1 MNKKIKWAIP
11 FAVLAL
17 TCGITAAG
25 CNGCNKHEHS
35 YTEWGYNE
43 TQHWKQCPEDDE
55 IDQST
60 KEDHEFVD
68 GSCECGATQQTP
80 PVTDVTITNETT
92 DTNGTVTLSKTTVK
106 AGESVTVTV
115 APNEGYQLKSL
126 TVNGANVF
134 GAMTGN
140 TYTFTAQENTT
151 VVAVFEKIASSSV
164 NSVIT
169 GKKYGV
175 TGNSLTAGTTVTL
188 SAEGRD
194 DIATEI
200 KADGDNLVIK
210 VDEIAG
216 DNWAVKVEG
225 YVAATIIVPR
235 DAAYTSAIALEYDL
249 MENLSTSWGNY
260 DGVDLSKQND
270 GKITHTGGYYQW
282 VSSKDSYESV
292 AITANVVK
300 GGFRQGVFIRFKG
313 DTYADDGFVMLAK
326 ENQQKISVCGAGDG
340 YTGKNLWKDNW
351 DEYLNP
357 LAKDEYELTL
367 VRDGANIYIFI
378 DGEYKA
384 TKALPEGYADKECY
398 VGLFCTDATK
408 MENSERT
415 FAIQDASE
423 FLEISVTDE
432 TAAGAHGTV
441 TIDKPTV
448 NLNERVTVTL
458 EPENGYKISDLKI
471 DGVSVLSQMTGNS
484 YTFTALKDTTV
495 VAEFEERKPLN
506 SLEVTVNAA
515 NGFTAEGAKISLE
528 QLGEKQTGTVGAN
541 GKVTL
546 GSAEKPVTT
555 GTHNVYADFGG
566 YQIKLGTVN
575 VEASD
580 SNDGTAKPVSVTLG
594 FTGSGVEYAGSV
606 SSANP
611 ATGELTYKLGKDDNG
626 AYNNKYD
633 IKTIENG
640 GYFAQK
646 ISFAS
651 MAEAIGTGKKVSMS
665 VILRTANGKE
675 IKFVVQNSGQYFGIN
690 GTFCMG
696 LDDNELGG
704 GNGIFVGGDASKFIN
719 LGGYKD
725 ALLGDG
731 LWIVLG
737 YDAETGGLVTY
748 AGTELASVRP
758 VKTWG
763 TLPKDLKF
771 TGIGTGKWFDDGLNT
786 DLVKVTLKYGA
797 TMEAIGMAIEEK
809 VTVTASVNDEEMGTV
824 ALDATDGKYFS
835 GTQVEVTVTAN
846 AGYVLKSIKVGDGE
860 AVTEGWTTD
869 GNVYTYVFTVSASNT
884 MVVAEFEE
892 SKTVDSLEV
901 TVNAANGFTAEGTKI
916 TLEQLGE
923 KQTGTVGANGKVTLG
938 SAEKPVT
945 TGTHNVYADFGGY
958 QIKLGTVNVEAS
970 DSNDGTAK
978 PVSVTLGF
986 TGSGVEYAGS
996 VSSANPATGEL
1007 TYKLG
1012 KDDNGA
1018 YNNKYDIKTIENGGY
1033 FAQKISFASMAEAI
1047 GTGKKVSMSVIL
1059 RTANGKEIK
1068 FVVQNSGQ
1076 YFGINGTF
1084 CMGLD
1089 DNELGGGNGIFVG
1102 GDASKFINLG
1112 GYKDALLGDGLWI
1125 VLGYDAETGGLVTY
1139 AGTELAS
1146 VRPVKTWGTLPKDLK
1161 FTGIGTGKWFDDG
1174 LNTDLVKV
1182 TLKYGATMEA
1192 IGMAIEEKVTV
1203 TASVND
1209 EEMGT
1214 VALDATDG
1222 KYFSGTQV
1230 EVTVTANAGYVLKSI
1245 KVGDGEAVTEGWTT
1259 DGNVYTYVFTVSAS
1273 NTAVVATFEELQVW
1287 ESATLTL
1294 NGVAENTEVKLF
1306 DGLDTITATADANG
1320 VVTFTDNNKISKKVY
1335 TVTVGDVVFNV
1346 DFTTESS
1353 IRKTIAT
1360 VTVDDFK
1367 AKDNYNEGAKVIDM
1381 GGAKNSTD
1389 YVVTFNLKTNSTAD
1403 GWKQRWSLLL
1413 INGDGSTTT
1422 GIGCIGKNDD
1432 QLLVWAANGASP
1444 DDKNPTKYGEAKYL
1458 KFDELVHGANGVNMK
1473 VVRHGSKAT
1482 MYFELEGEWIEMLT
1496 VTLGSGETNLK
1507 FACSYGVEWQ
1517 ISDMAINYIS
1527 EFDYL
1532 VNASFE
1538 GDAHGYKVSVAQTA
1552 NAATVVIQTNDAK
1565 AAWSYFPNAITV
1577 NGTAIGFSTVTK
1589 ESLGA
1594 NRCKYTFT
1602 LDITENTDIV
1612 VTVDK
1617 GTLVDYNASV
1627 NDDAMGKIECDMKIN
1642 YNSTDYYWNDLCTF
1656 TVTANEGYELE
1667 SIVIGEGDTA
1677 TTITEGWTQNGKV
1690 YTYSHLVT
1698 GDIKVVANLK
1708 HTPVVTLNNVTVSIV
1723 NGTDKVDLG
1732 ESINA
1737 KLDGD
1742 TDYSV
1747 ILTKGAD
1754 GTYTFGGTFL
1764 CGNYKLIVLGQNV
1777 GYSPVD
1783 VVIDENTAAVS
1794 VQYLLATATKY
1805 HHGDN
1810 NGMGECDFETL
1821 IEVDADTVKIN
1832 SANVN
1837 GKPVDAF
1844 WCWNSSVPEVTLN
1857 VSEEVK
1863 NVTNVTLEFNMKV
1876 ANGNDSP
1883 NNAFGIAMAGY
1894 KGVAISLWNS
1904 NDDKID
1910 LHELTGC
1917 KLGADGWGY
1926 VNTYAAFGWIETLAE
1941 SANGVN
1947 IRVVR
1952 EGAKITFYAQNTA
1965 IAEGEQ
1971 WVKFFETTCDE
1982 SAKTDIKF
1990 LGMGS
1995 DYTVADI
2002 SVTVNETSN
2011 EA

>member
-43 TQHWKQCPEDDE
+43 TQHWKECPEDHEKDE
-55 IDQST
+55 GT
-60 KEDHEFVD
+60 VKDHEFVD

-134 GAMTGN
+134 GAMTDN

-188 SAEGRD
+188 SADGRD

-216 DNWAVKVEG
+216 DNWSVKVDG

-300 GGFRQGVFIRFKG
+300 GGYRQGVFIRFKG
-313 DTYADDGFVMLAK
+313 DKYADDGFAMVAK
-326 ENQQKISVCGAGDG
+326 EENSNEKKISVCGAGDG
-340 YTGKNLWKDNW
+340 YTGKNLWLNNW
-351 DEYLNP
+351 DTYLNP
-357 LAKDEYELTL
+357 ITKDEYELTL

-432 TAAGAHGTV
+432 TTAGAHGTV
-441 TIDKPTV
+441 TIDKPTA

-515 NGFTAEGAKISLE
+515 NGFTAEGAKITLE
-528 QLGEKQTGTVGAN
+528 QLGEKWTGTVGAN

-611 ATGELTYKLGKDDNG
+611 ATGSITVNLGKEGNG
-626 AYNNKYD
+626 GFNNKYD
-633 IKTIENG
+633 IETIDGG
-640 GYFAQK
+640 GYFATK
-646 ISFAS
+646 IKFND
-651 MAEAIGTGKKVSMS
+651 IGENKRSLS
-665 VILRTANGKE
+665 LILRVQKPDGTTKE
-675 IKFVVQNSGQYFGIN
+675 IKYVIQNADRFFGEDGKFYMN
-690 GTFCMG
+690 
-696 LDDNELGG
+696 LDDDSIGG
-704 GNGIFVGGDASKFIN
+704 GNGIFDRNSAVNIDKYSA
-719 LGGYKD
+719 
-725 ALLGDG
+725 ALKGDG
-731 LWIVLG
+731 LWLVLG
-737 YDAETGGLVTY
+737 YNAETGGLVTY
-748 AGTELASVRP
+748 ASTELASVRP

-763 TLPKDLKF
+763 TLPAGLKI
-771 TGIGTGKWFDDGLNT
+771 TGFGVGNWFNDEHNSYGGLNDT
-786 DLVKVTLKYGA
+786 ASVTVKYGK
-797 TMEAIGMAIEEK
+797 TMADIGMAIEEK
-809 VTVTASVNDEEMGTV
+809 VTVTASVNDEAMGTV
-824 ALDATDGKYFS
+824 ALDSTDGKYFS
-835 GTQVEVTVTAN
+835 GTQVTVTVTAN
-846 AGYVLKSIKVGDGE
+846 AGYVLKSITVGDE
-860 AVTEGWTTD
+860 EVTEGWTTG
-869 GNVYTYVFTVSASNT
+869 GNVYTYT
-884 MVVAEFEE
+884 
-892 SKTVDSLEV
+892 
-901 TVNAANGFTAEGTKI
+901 
-916 TLEQLGE
+916 
-923 KQTGTVGANGKVTLG
+923 
-938 SAEKPVT
+938 
-945 TGTHNVYADFGGY
+945 
-958 QIKLGTVNVEAS
+958 
-970 DSNDGTAK
+970 
-978 PVSVTLGF
+978 
-986 TGSGVEYAGS
+986 
-996 VSSANPATGEL
+996 
-1007 TYKLG
+1007 
-1012 KDDNGA
+1012 
-1018 YNNKYDIKTIENGGY
+1018 
-1033 FAQKISFASMAEAI
+1033 
-1047 GTGKKVSMSVIL
+1047 
-1059 RTANGKEIK
+1059 
-1068 FVVQNSGQ
+1068 
-1076 YFGINGTF
+1076 
-1084 CMGLD
+1084 
-1089 DNELGGGNGIFVG
+1089 
-1102 GDASKFINLG
+1102 
-1112 GYKDALLGDGLWI
+1112 
-1125 VLGYDAETGGLVTY
+1125 
-1139 AGTELAS
+1139 
-1146 VRPVKTWGTLPKDLK
+1146 
-1161 FTGIGTGKWFDDG
+1161 
-1174 LNTDLVKV
+1174 
-1182 TLKYGATMEA
+1182 
-1192 IGMAIEEKVTV
+1192 
-1203 TASVND
+1203 
-1209 EEMGT
+1209 
-1214 VALDATDG
+1214 
-1222 KYFSGTQV
+1222 
-1230 EVTVTANAGYVLKSI
+1230 
-1245 KVGDGEAVTEGWTT
+1245 
-1259 DGNVYTYVFTVSAS
+1259 FTVSAS

-1335 TVTVGDVVFNV
+1335 TVTVGNIVFNV

-1360 VTVDDFK
+1360 VNVDDFK

-1389 YVVTFNLKTNSTAD
+1389 YVVTFNLKTNSTAA
-1403 GWKQRWSLLL
+1403 GWQQRWSLLL

-1422 GIGCIGKNDD
+1422 GIGCIGMNNNV
-1432 QLLVWAANGASP
+1432 LTVWGATGASP
-1444 DDKNPTKYGEAKYL
+1444 DDANQVFKGDDKSI

-1482 MYFELEGEWIEMLT
+1482 MYFELNGEWIEMLS

-1517 ISDMAINYIS
+1517 ISDMAINYVS

-1532 VNASFE
+1532 VNASIE
-1538 GDAHGYKVSVAQTA
+1538 GDAHGYKVNVVQTA
-1552 NAATVVIQTNDAK
+1552 GGATVVIQTNNPD

-1577 NGTAIGFSTVTK
+1577 NGKPIDFSTVTK

-1612 VTVDK
+1612 VTVDN

-1627 NDDAMGKIECDMKIN
+1627 NDDAMGKIECDMEIN

-1667 SIVIGEGDTA
+1667 SIVIGEGDTQV
-1677 TTITEGWTQNGKV
+1677 TITKDSANGWTQNGKV

-1698 GDIKVVANLK
+1698 GDIKVVANFKAKTLVEV
-1708 HTPVVTLNNVTVSIV
+1708 TPTITAKDTDGTTDYALTDEVITFTSEDGNNVYTYTCGTTTTLNMAPATYKVTCYGFADTTVTVSAAGGEIV
-1723 NGTDKVDLG
+1723 FNLVKVIAHATSD
-1732 ESINA
+1732 EI
-1737 KLDGD
+1737 
-1742 TDYSV
+1742 T
-1747 ILTKGAD
+1747 
-1754 GTYTFGGTFL
+1754 
-1764 CGNYKLIVLGQNV
+1764 
-1777 GYSPVD
+1777 
-1783 VVIDENTAAVS
+1783 ID
-1794 VQYLLATATKY
+1794 
-1805 HHGDN
+1805 
-1810 NGMGECDFETL
+1810 
-1821 IEVDADTVKIN
+1821 
-1832 SANVN
+1832 
-1837 GKPVDAF
+1837 
-1844 WCWNSSVPEVTLN
+1844 
-1857 VSEEVK
+1857 
-1863 NVTNVTLEFNMKV
+1863 
-1876 ANGNDSP
+1876 
-1883 NNAFGIAMAGY
+1883 
-1894 KGVAISLWNS
+1894 
-1904 NDDKID
+1904 
-1910 LHELTGC
+1910 
-1917 KLGADGWGY
+1917 
-1926 VNTYAAFGWIETLAE
+1926 
-1941 SANGVN
+1941 SANGTIAIKGNGADDRRNHRDISADLVLTEEQQTSEN
-1947 IRVVR
+1947 LTLTFNVRSTDFNPSASGNDEWAANRFGVQIGTGEIGFFLFLRDTSSSDVVKLPGSLDINPSGPEQKWHDGDPALSWINAAAQSDAGLNFKVVR
-1952 EGAKITFYAQNTA
+1952 ANGVIRIYAQNGEEWVRLDEGGTA
-1965 IAEGEQ
+1965 GDLTIGND
-1971 WVKFFETTCDE
+1971 VKNE
-1982 SAKTDIKF
+1982 IKF
-1990 LGMGS
+1990 LATGNS
-1995 DYTVADI
+1995 YTFSDI
-2002 SVTVNETSN
+2002 SVSTAVES
-2011 EA
+2011 

>member
-17 TCGITAAG
+17 SCGIAAG
-25 CNGCNKHEHS
+25 CKGGGHEHS

-55 IDQST
+55 IDESS
-60 KEDHEFVD
+60 KKAHNFIG

-80 PVTDVTITNETT
+80 PVTDVTVTNETT

-115 APNEGYQLKSL
+115 EPKAGYQLKSL

-140 TYTFTAQENTT
+140 TYEFTVSENTT

-175 TGNSLTAGTTVTL
+175 TGNSLTAGTDVTL
-188 SAEGRD
+188 TATGRD

-216 DNWAVKVEG
+216 DNWSVKVDG

-260 DGVDLSKQND
+260 DSVDLSKQND
-270 GKITHTGGYYQW
+270 GKITYAGGYYQW
-282 VSSKDSYESV
+282 VSTKDSYESV

-313 DTYADDGFVMLAK
+313 DKYEDDGFVMVAK

-340 YTGKNLWKDNW
+340 YKGKNLWKDNW

-367 VRDGANIYIFI
+367 VRNGANIYIFI

-441 TIDKPTV
+441 TIDKPTA

-495 VAEFEERKPLN
+495 VAEFEEKKPLN

-515 NGFTAEGAKISLE
+515 NGFTAEGAKITLE
-528 QLGEKQTGTVGAN
+528 QFGEKQTGTVGAN

-546 GSAEKPVTT
+546 GSAEKPVAT

-594 FTGSGVEYAGSV
+594 FTGSGVEYAGAV

-704 GNGIFVGGDASKFIN
+704 GNGVFVGGDASKFIN

-737 YDAETGGLVTY
+737 YDAQTGGLVTY

-763 TLPKDLKF
+763 TLPAGLKF
-771 TGIGTGKWFDDGLNT
+771 TGIGTGKWFDDGLNA

-809 VTVTASVNDEEMGTV
+809 VTVTASVNDEAMGTV

-835 GTQVEVTVTAN
+835 GTQVTVTVTAN
-846 AGYVLKSIKVGDGE
+846 AGYVLKSIQVGDDE

-869 GNVYTYVFTVSASNT
+869 GNVYTYT
-884 MVVAEFEE
+884 
-892 SKTVDSLEV
+892 
-901 TVNAANGFTAEGTKI
+901 
-916 TLEQLGE
+916 
-923 KQTGTVGANGKVTLG
+923 
-938 SAEKPVT
+938 
-945 TGTHNVYADFGGY
+945 
-958 QIKLGTVNVEAS
+958 
-970 DSNDGTAK
+970 
-978 PVSVTLGF
+978 
-986 TGSGVEYAGS
+986 
-996 VSSANPATGEL
+996 
-1007 TYKLG
+1007 
-1012 KDDNGA
+1012 
-1018 YNNKYDIKTIENGGY
+1018 
-1033 FAQKISFASMAEAI
+1033 
-1047 GTGKKVSMSVIL
+1047 
-1059 RTANGKEIK
+1059 
-1068 FVVQNSGQ
+1068 
-1076 YFGINGTF
+1076 
-1084 CMGLD
+1084 
-1089 DNELGGGNGIFVG
+1089 
-1102 GDASKFINLG
+1102 
-1112 GYKDALLGDGLWI
+1112 
-1125 VLGYDAETGGLVTY
+1125 
-1139 AGTELAS
+1139 
-1146 VRPVKTWGTLPKDLK
+1146 
-1161 FTGIGTGKWFDDG
+1161 
-1174 LNTDLVKV
+1174 
-1182 TLKYGATMEA
+1182 
-1192 IGMAIEEKVTV
+1192 
-1203 TASVND
+1203 
-1209 EEMGT
+1209 
-1214 VALDATDG
+1214 
-1222 KYFSGTQV
+1222 
-1230 EVTVTANAGYVLKSI
+1230 
-1245 KVGDGEAVTEGWTT
+1245 
-1259 DGNVYTYVFTVSAS
+1259 FTVSAS
-1273 NTAVVATFEELQVW
+1273 NTAVVATFEDLQVW

-1360 VTVDDFK
+1360 VTVDDFQ

-1389 YVVTFNLKTNSTAD
+1389 YVVTFNLKTNSTAA
-1403 GWKQRWSLLL
+1403 GWQQRWSLLL

-1482 MYFELEGEWIEMLT
+1482 MYFESEGEWIEMLS

-1507 FACSYGVEWQ
+1507 FSCSYGVEWQ
-1517 ISDMAINYIS
+1517 ISDMAINYVS

-1532 VNASFE
+1532 VNASIE
-1538 GDAHGYKVSVAQTA
+1538 GDAHGYKVNVVQTA
-1552 NAATVVIQTNDAK
+1552 GRATVVIQTNNPD

-1577 NGTAIGFSTVTK
+1577 NGKQIDFSTVTK

-1627 NDDAMGKIECDMKIN
+1627 NDDAMGKIECDMEIN
-1642 YNSTDYYWNDLCTF
+1642 YNSTDYYWNDLCTI
-1656 TVTANEGYELE
+1656 TVTANAEYELE
-1667 SIVIGEGDTA
+1667 SIVIGEGDTQV
-1677 TTITEGWTQNGKV
+1677 TITEDSENGWTQNGKV
-1690 YTYSHLVT
+1690 YTYRYLVT
-1698 GDIKVVANLK
+1698 GDIKVVAKLK
-1708 HTPVVTLNNVTVSIV
+1708 HTPVVTLNNVTVSIM

-1732 ESINA
+1732 ERINA

-1821 IEVDADTVKIN
+1821 IEVDANTVKIN
-1832 SANVN
+1832 TANAN

-1863 NVTNVTLEFNMKV
+1863 NATNVTLEFNLKV
-1876 ANGNDSP
+1876 ANGNNSP

-1894 KGVAISLWNS
+1894 KGVAISLWNI

-1917 KLGADGWGY
+1917 KLGTDGWGY
-1926 VNTYAAFGWIETLAE
+1926 ADTYAAFGWIETLAE

-1952 EGAKITFYAQNTA
+1952 KGAKITFYAQNTA

-1971 WVKFFETTCDE
+1971 WVQFFETTCDE

>member
-17 TCGITAAG
+17 SCGIAAG
-25 CNGCNKHEHS
+25 CKGGGHEHS

-60 KEDHEFVD
+60 KEDHNFID

-80 PVTDVTITNETT
+80 PVTDVTVTNATT

-115 APNEGYQLKSL
+115 EPKAGYQLKSL
-126 TVNGANVF
+126 MVNGANVF

-164 NSVIT
+164 NAVIT

-270 GKITHTGGYYQW
+270 GKITHAGGYYQW

-398 VGLFCTDATK
+398 VGLFCTEATA

-415 FAIQDASE
+415 FEIAQASDFIE
-423 FLEISVTDE
+423 VSVTDE
-432 TAAGAHGTV
+432 TATDAHGTV
-441 TIDKPTV
+441 TIDKHTAT
-448 NLNERVTVTL
+448 LNEQVTVTL
-458 EPENGYKISDLKI
+458 NPEMGYKIKDLKI

-515 NGFTAEGAKISLE
+515 NGFTAEGTKITFE

-546 GSAEKPVTT
+546 GSAEKPVAT

-594 FTGSGVEYAGSV
+594 FTGSGVDYAGSV

-651 MAEAIGTGKKVSMS
+651 MAEAIATGKKVSMS

-748 AGTELASVRP
+748 AGTQLASVRP

-763 TLPKDLKF
+763 TLPAGLKF

-797 TMEAIGMAIEEK
+797 TMEDIGMEIEEK

-835 GTQVEVTVTAN
+835 GTQVTVTVTAN

-869 GNVYTYVFTVSASNT
+869 GNVYTYAFTV
-884 MVVAEFEE
+884 
-892 SKTVDSLEV
+892 
-901 TVNAANGFTAEGTKI
+901 AA
-916 TLEQLGE
+916 
-923 KQTGTVGANGKVTLG
+923 
-938 SAEKPVT
+938 T
-945 TGTHNVYADFGGY
+945 TT
-958 QIKLGTVNVEAS
+958 
-970 DSNDGTAK
+970 
-978 PVSVTLGF
+978 
-986 TGSGVEYAGS
+986 
-996 VSSANPATGEL
+996 
-1007 TYKLG
+1007 
-1012 KDDNGA
+1012 
-1018 YNNKYDIKTIENGGY
+1018 
-1033 FAQKISFASMAEAI
+1033 
-1047 GTGKKVSMSVIL
+1047 
-1059 RTANGKEIK
+1059 
-1068 FVVQNSGQ
+1068 
-1076 YFGINGTF
+1076 
-1084 CMGLD
+1084 
-1089 DNELGGGNGIFVG
+1089 
-1102 GDASKFINLG
+1102 
-1112 GYKDALLGDGLWI
+1112 
-1125 VLGYDAETGGLVTY
+1125 
-1139 AGTELAS
+1139 
-1146 VRPVKTWGTLPKDLK
+1146 
-1161 FTGIGTGKWFDDG
+1161 
-1174 LNTDLVKV
+1174 
-1182 TLKYGATMEA
+1182 
-1192 IGMAIEEKVTV
+1192 
-1203 TASVND
+1203 
-1209 EEMGT
+1209 
-1214 VALDATDG
+1214 
-1222 KYFSGTQV
+1222 
-1230 EVTVTANAGYVLKSI
+1230 
-1245 KVGDGEAVTEGWTT
+1245 
-1259 DGNVYTYVFTVSAS
+1259 
-1273 NTAVVATFEELQVW
+1273 VVATFEALEVW

-1294 NGVAENTEVKLF
+1294 NGVAENAEVKLY
-1306 DGLDTITATADANG
+1306 DGVNTITAIAGANG
-1320 VVTFTDNNKISKKVY
+1320 VVTLTGENQIGKKVY
-1335 TVTVGDVVFNV
+1335 TVTVKNVVFNV
-1346 DFTTESS
+1346 DFTTESA
-1353 IRKTIAT
+1353 IRKTIGT
-1360 VTVDDFK
+1360 VTVDDFS
-1367 AKDNYNEGAKVIDM
+1367 ARDNYNEGAKVIDM
-1381 GGAKNSTD
+1381 GAAKNSTE
-1389 YVVTFNLKTNSTAD
+1389 YAVTFNLKTTSTAA
-1403 GWKQRWSLLL
+1403 GWQQRWSLLL

-1482 MYFELEGEWIEMLT
+1482 MYFELNGEWIEMLS

-1517 ISDMAINYIS
+1517 ISDMAINYVS

-1532 VNASFE
+1532 VNASIE
-1538 GDAHGYKVSVAQTA
+1538 GDAHGYKVNVVQTA
-1552 NAATVVIQTNDAK
+1552 DGATVVIQTNDAK
-1565 AAWSYFPNAITV
+1565 KAWSYFPNAITV
-1577 NGTAIGFSTVTK
+1577 NGKPIDFSTVTK

-1612 VTVDK
+1612 VTVGN

-1627 NDDAMGKIECDMKIN
+1627 NDDAMGKIECDMEIN
-1642 YNSTDYYWNDLCTF
+1642 DNSTDYYWNDLCTF

-1667 SIVIGEGDTA
+1667 SIVIGEGDTQV
-1677 TTITEGWTQNGKV
+1677 TITKDSANGWTQNGKV

-1863 NVTNVTLEFNMKV
+1863 NATNVTLEFNMKV
-1876 ANGNDSP
+1876 ANGNNSP

-1894 KGVAISLWNS
+1894 KGVAISLWNI

-1926 VNTYAAFGWIETLAE
+1926 VDTYAAFGWIETLAE

>member
-43 TQHWKQCPEDDE
+43 TQHWKECPEDHEKDE
-55 IDQST
+55 GT
-60 KEDHEFVD
+60 VKDHEFVD

-134 GAMTGN
+134 GAMTDN

-188 SAEGRD
+188 SADGRD

-216 DNWAVKVEG
+216 DNWSVKVDG

-249 MENLSTSWGNY
+249 MENLSPSWGNY

-300 GGFRQGVFIRFKG
+300 GGYRQGVFIRFKG
-313 DTYADDGFVMLAK
+313 DKYADDGFAMVAK
-326 ENQQKISVCGAGDG
+326 EENSNEKKISVCGAGDG
-340 YTGKNLWKDNW
+340 YTGKNLWLNNW
-351 DEYLNP
+351 DTYLNP
-357 LAKDEYELTL
+357 ITKDEYELTL

-432 TAAGAHGTV
+432 TTAGAHGTV
-441 TIDKPTV
+441 TIDKPTA

-515 NGFTAEGAKISLE
+515 NGFTAEGAKITLE
-528 QLGEKQTGTVGAN
+528 QLGEKWTGTVGAN

-611 ATGELTYKLGKDDNG
+611 ATGSITVNLGKEGNG
-626 AYNNKYD
+626 GFNNKYD
-633 IKTIENG
+633 IETIDGG
-640 GYFAQK
+640 GYFATK
-646 ISFAS
+646 IKFND
-651 MAEAIGTGKKVSMS
+651 IGENKRSLS
-665 VILRTANGKE
+665 LILRVQKPDGTTKE
-675 IKFVVQNSGQYFGIN
+675 IKYVIQNADRFFGEDGKFYMN
-690 GTFCMG
+690 
-696 LDDNELGG
+696 LDDDSIGG
-704 GNGIFVGGDASKFIN
+704 GNGIFDRNSAVNIDKYSA
-719 LGGYKD
+719 
-725 ALLGDG
+725 ALKGDG
-731 LWIVLG
+731 LWLVLG
-737 YDAETGGLVTY
+737 YNAETGGLVTY
-748 AGTELASVRP
+748 ASTELASVRP

-763 TLPKDLKF
+763 TLPAGLKI
-771 TGIGTGKWFDDGLNT
+771 TGFGVGNWFNDEHNSYGGLNDT
-786 DLVKVTLKYGA
+786 ASVTVKYGK
-797 TMEAIGMAIEEK
+797 TMADIGMAIEEK
-809 VTVTASVNDEEMGTV
+809 VTVTASVNDEAMGTV
-824 ALDATDGKYFS
+824 ALDSTDGKYFS
-835 GTQVEVTVTAN
+835 GTQVTVTVTAN
-846 AGYVLKSIKVGDGE
+846 AGYVLKSITVGDE
-860 AVTEGWTTD
+860 EVTEGWTTG
-869 GNVYTYVFTVSASNT
+869 GNVYTYT
-884 MVVAEFEE
+884 
-892 SKTVDSLEV
+892 
-901 TVNAANGFTAEGTKI
+901 
-916 TLEQLGE
+916 
-923 KQTGTVGANGKVTLG
+923 
-938 SAEKPVT
+938 
-945 TGTHNVYADFGGY
+945 
-958 QIKLGTVNVEAS
+958 
-970 DSNDGTAK
+970 
-978 PVSVTLGF
+978 
-986 TGSGVEYAGS
+986 
-996 VSSANPATGEL
+996 
-1007 TYKLG
+1007 
-1012 KDDNGA
+1012 
-1018 YNNKYDIKTIENGGY
+1018 
-1033 FAQKISFASMAEAI
+1033 
-1047 GTGKKVSMSVIL
+1047 
-1059 RTANGKEIK
+1059 
-1068 FVVQNSGQ
+1068 
-1076 YFGINGTF
+1076 
-1084 CMGLD
+1084 
-1089 DNELGGGNGIFVG
+1089 
-1102 GDASKFINLG
+1102 
-1112 GYKDALLGDGLWI
+1112 
-1125 VLGYDAETGGLVTY
+1125 
-1139 AGTELAS
+1139 
-1146 VRPVKTWGTLPKDLK
+1146 
-1161 FTGIGTGKWFDDG
+1161 
-1174 LNTDLVKV
+1174 
-1182 TLKYGATMEA
+1182 
-1192 IGMAIEEKVTV
+1192 
-1203 TASVND
+1203 
-1209 EEMGT
+1209 
-1214 VALDATDG
+1214 
-1222 KYFSGTQV
+1222 
-1230 EVTVTANAGYVLKSI
+1230 
-1245 KVGDGEAVTEGWTT
+1245 
-1259 DGNVYTYVFTVSAS
+1259 FTVSAS

-1335 TVTVGDVVFNV
+1335 TVTVGNIVFNV

-1360 VTVDDFK
+1360 VNVDDFK

-1389 YVVTFNLKTNSTAD
+1389 YVVTFNLKTNSTAA
-1403 GWKQRWSLLL
+1403 GWQQRWSLLL

-1422 GIGCIGKNDD
+1422 GIGCIGMNNNV
-1432 QLLVWAANGASP
+1432 LTVWGATGASP
-1444 DDKNPTKYGEAKYL
+1444 DDANQVFKGDDKSI

-1482 MYFELEGEWIEMLT
+1482 MYFELNGEWIEMLS

-1517 ISDMAINYIS
+1517 ISDMAINYVS

-1532 VNASFE
+1532 VNASIE
-1538 GDAHGYKVSVAQTA
+1538 GDAHGYKVNVVQTA
-1552 NAATVVIQTNDAK
+1552 GGATVVIQTNNPD

-1577 NGTAIGFSTVTK
+1577 NGKPIDFSTVTK

-1594 NRCKYTFT
+1594 NRCK
-1602 LDITENTDIV
+1602 
-1612 VTVDK
+1612 
-1617 GTLVDYNASV
+1617 
-1627 NDDAMGKIECDMKIN
+1627 
-1642 YNSTDYYWNDLCTF
+1642 
-1656 TVTANEGYELE
+1656 
-1667 SIVIGEGDTA
+1667 
-1677 TTITEGWTQNGKV
+1677 
-1690 YTYSHLVT
+1690 
-1698 GDIKVVANLK
+1698 
-1708 HTPVVTLNNVTVSIV
+1708 
-1723 NGTDKVDLG
+1723 
-1732 ESINA
+1732 
-1737 KLDGD
+1737 
-1742 TDYSV
+1742 
-1747 ILTKGAD
+1747 
-1754 GTYTFGGTFL
+1754 
-1764 CGNYKLIVLGQNV
+1764 
-1777 GYSPVD
+1777 
-1783 VVIDENTAAVS
+1783 
-1794 VQYLLATATKY
+1794 
-1805 HHGDN
+1805 
-1810 NGMGECDFETL
+1810 
-1821 IEVDADTVKIN
+1821 
-1832 SANVN
+1832 
-1837 GKPVDAF
+1837 
-1844 WCWNSSVPEVTLN
+1844 
-1857 VSEEVK
+1857 
-1863 NVTNVTLEFNMKV
+1863 
-1876 ANGNDSP
+1876 
-1883 NNAFGIAMAGY
+1883 
-1894 KGVAISLWNS
+1894 
-1904 NDDKID
+1904 
-1910 LHELTGC
+1910 
-1917 KLGADGWGY
+1917 
-1926 VNTYAAFGWIETLAE
+1926 
-1941 SANGVN
+1941 
-1947 IRVVR
+1947 
-1952 EGAKITFYAQNTA
+1952 
-1965 IAEGEQ
+1965 
-1971 WVKFFETTCDE
+1971 
-1982 SAKTDIKF
+1982 
-1990 LGMGS
+1990 
-1995 DYTVADI
+1995 
-2002 SVTVNETSN
+2002 
-2011 EA
+2011 